1 MKLFLRSR
9 DAWATAARLALALG
23 AVIFAAVLSWQPT
36 WRALDERLH
45 DAYTAH
51 APQRPVPAG
60 VVVVD
65 ISESS
70 LAALGPWPWPR
81 PVLAQLAEALRAKG
95 ARVQV
100 WDVMLPESAAG
111 DERLAQVLSR
121 PDVVLGQVLVTDPA
135 VAHPPR
141 EGRLVSAVG
150 TVGGLCSH
158 THPVQGHLGV
168 APTLPVQAAGHVGAT
183 PDADGRLRRL
193 PAVLCHEG
201 RAYPQL
207 ALAAA
212 EAATPQQAWVLE
224 RGFWPWQPAQELT
237 RGAWRFPLDESG
249 WLRVPYA
256 RGHQAWPAV
265 RAEQVLDPSQQMP
278 ELQGSVVLIGATA
291 LGLADI
297 VNTPF
302 HPVAPGVSVHAELV
316 SAALP
321 ALAAAGTSAWVVQP
335 RGALAWTVGFVFV
348 LAMVLALRLAPQ
360 TSARQ
365 AAVLSVGVVLLPA
378 LVAPM
383 AREAGWMLPVLP
395 LSAALAAQ
403 AVCIVLFNMGWL
415 RRQSIMLARHLQ
427 GFMPTALARE
437 IAERHPTGESL
448 GHAEHGTLMAVR
460 IEGLERW
467 QGGVEP
473 LQALGLIHGLHATAQ
488 SAAAAFGGRLEQ
500 AQGNTLMLA
509 WPHGLPDGVRCALRA
524 ADRCRATLQP
534 LLQHNETESHPLSMN
549 IAIESGP
556 YLQGVVGHAESR
568 RAVML
573 GAAVADVQG
582 MLELS
587 IDLAT
592 PVLLGPQAA
601 RQLHQ
606 DTVERL
612 GSFILPEQ
620 AEPKGLF
627 RLHAQPTSH
636 TTPKAA

>member
-1 MKLFLRSR
+1 
-9 DAWATAARLALALG
+9 
-23 AVIFAAVLSWQPT
+23 
-36 WRALDERLH
+36 
-45 DAYTAH
+45 
-51 APQRPVPAG
+51 

-70 LAALGPWPWPR
+70 LSTLGPWPWPR
-81 PVLAQLAEALRAKG
+81 PVLAQLAEALRARG

-100 WDVMLPESAAG
+100 WDIMLPEPAAG
-111 DERLAQVLSR
+111 DERLALALSR

-135 VAHPPR
+135 VGQPPR
-141 EGRLVSAVG
+141 EGRLVPATSSF
-150 TVGGLCSH
+150 GGLCSQ

-168 APTLPVQAAGHVGAT
+168 APSLAVQAAGHVGAT
-183 PDADGRLRRL
+183 PDSDGRLRRL

-201 RAYPQL
+201 RSYPQL

-212 EAATPQQAWVLE
+212 EAATPQQAWALE
-224 RGFWPWQPAQELT
+224 RGFWPWQPAQELV
-237 RGAWRFPLDESG
+237 RGTWRFPLDESG

-265 RAEQVLDPSQQMP
+265 RVEQVLDPSQHLP
-278 ELQGSVVLIGATA
+278 ELQGSMVLIGATA

-316 SAALP
+316 AAAIP
-321 ALAAAGTSAWVVQP
+321 ALVASPAHGLGSGAVGASAWVVQP
-335 RGALAWTVGFVFV
+335 RGAIGWTIGLVCALA
-348 LAMVLALRLAPQ
+348 LVLALRLAPQ
-360 TSARQ
+360 TTARQ
-365 AAVLSVGVVLLPA
+365 AAVLSVGVVVLPA
-378 LVAPM
+378 LVAPL
-383 AREAGWMLPVLP
+383 AREVGWMLPVLP

-403 AVCIVLFNMGWL
+403 ALCIGLFNMGWL
-415 RRQSIMLARHLQ
+415 RRQSTILARHLQ
-427 GFMPTALARE
+427 GFMPPALARE
-437 IAERHPTGESL
+437 IADRHPTSDSL

-467 QGGVEP
+467 QGSVEP

-488 SAAAAFGGRLEQ
+488 SAAAASGGRLEQ
-500 AQGNTLMLA
+500 AQGNTMMLA
-509 WPHGLPDGVRCALRA
+509 WPKGLPDGVRCALRA
-524 ADRCRATLQP
+524 ADRCRVALQP
-534 LLQHNETESHPLSMN
+534 LLEQNETESHPLSMN
-549 IAIESGP
+549 IAIEFGP

-587 IDLAT
+587 VDLAT

-606 DTVERL
+606 DAVERL
-612 GSFILPEQ
+612 GTFILPEQ

-627 RLHAQPTSH
+627 RLNAQPSTQPAPR
-636 TTPKAA
+636 TA